1 MKACRES
8 ASFVKIPTDLFRWS
22 AGPKDLLEVANLE
35 TITQR
40 PTAGLGWAG
49 VSVHIMT
56 VFAISAFKAIFL
68 SP

>member
-40 PTAGLGWAG
+40 PTAGLG
-49 VSVHIMT
+49 
-56 VFAISAFKAIFL
+56 
-68 SP
+68 